1 MGAERVVGIDREAVL
16 IRMTREESCPL
27 CAADGGRVLVRT
39 ARWRIVL
46 ADEPDHPAITRVIWN
61 AHVVEMSDLD
71 EAQRGELLEAVVR
84 VERVQRAT
92 LSPDKINL
100 ASLGNRVPHLHWHV
114 IPRWRDDRRFPDAI
128 WGAVRAGGDDE
139 ARARAA
145 AVRARL
151 DAYVA
156 ALLRAF
162 GGVRAADRPG

>member
-1 MGAERVVGIDREAVL
+1 
-16 IRMTREESCPL
+16 
-27 CAADGGRVLVRT
+27 RT

-84 VERVQRAT
+84 VERLQRAT

-145 AVRARL
+145 AVRAGGDEEARARAAAVRARL